1 MKKKFDLSHE
11 QTKLKSWG
19 RILREILL
27 KEPVELKL
35 PAEQNMMLVMRLTT
49 AGVVARAGL
58 TVDRMDDVKMAVEEA
73 CNCLIGGES
82 APRQL
87 CLRFA
92 AEDGFLK
99 IRVCGDGACTGAAN
113 ADELG
118 VARCILESLVDG
130 VEMCMHGDVIGAV
143 ELRISLDL

>member
-1 MKKKFDLSHE
+1 M
-11 QTKLKSWG
+11 
-19 RILREILL
+19 REVRL

-35 PAEQNMMLVMRLTT
+35 PAEQSMMLVLRLTT
-49 AGVVARAGL
+49 AGVVTRAGL

-73 CNCLIGGES
+73 CNCLIGG
-82 APRQL
+82 AGVPGRL

-99 IRVCGDGACTGAAN
+99 IRVCGDGECTGAAN

-130 VEMCMHGDVIGAV
+130 VDICMHGDAIGAV
-143 ELRISLDL
+143 ELRIALGL

>member
-1 MKKKFDLSHE
+1 M
-11 QTKLKSWG
+11 
-19 RILREILL
+19 REILL

-35 PAEQNMMLVMRLTT
+35 PAEQNMMLVLRLTT

-73 CNCLIGGES
+73 CNCLIGGHP
-82 APRQL
+82 APRRL

-92 AEDGFLK
+92 VEDDFLK
-99 IRVCGDGACTGAAN
+99 IRICDDGACTGAAN

-130 VEMCMHGDVIGAV
+130 VDVCMHGDVIGAV
-143 ELRISLDL
+143 ELRIALDQ

>member
-1 MKKKFDLSHE
+1 M
-11 QTKLKSWG
+11 
-19 RILREILL
+19 REILL

-35 PAEQNMMLVMRLTT
+35 PAEQNMMLVLRLTT

-73 CNCLIGGES
+73 CNCLIGGDP
-82 APRQL
+82 APRRL

-92 AEDGFLK
+92 VEENFLK
-99 IRVCGDGACTGAAN
+99 IRICGDGECTGAAN

-118 VARCILESLVDG
+118 VVRCILESLVDG
-130 VEMCMHGDVIGAV
+130 VDVCMHGDVIGAV
-143 ELRISLDL
+143 ELRIALDQ

>member
-1 MKKKFDLSHE
+1 M
-11 QTKLKSWG
+11 
-19 RILREILL
+19 REILL

-35 PAEQNMMLVMRLTT
+35 PAEQNMMLVLRLTT

-73 CNCLIGGES
+73 CNCLIGGNP
-82 APRQL
+82 APRRL

-92 AEDGFLK
+92 VEENFLK
-99 IRVCGDGACTGAAN
+99 IRICGDGECTGAAN

-118 VARCILESLVDG
+118 VVRCILESLVDG
-130 VEMCMHGDVIGAV
+130 VDVCMHGDVIGAV
-143 ELRISLDL
+143 ELRIALDQ

>member
-1 MKKKFDLSHE
+1 M
-11 QTKLKSWG
+11 
-19 RILREILL
+19 REILL

-35 PAEQNMMLVMRLTT
+35 PAEQNMMLVLRLTT

-73 CNCLIGGES
+73 CNCLIGGDP
-82 APRQL
+82 APRRL

-92 AEDGFLK
+92 AEENFLK
-99 IRVCGDGACTGAAN
+99 IRICGDGACTGAAN

-130 VEMCMHGDVIGAV
+130 VDMCMHGDAIGAV
-143 ELRISLDL
+143 ELRIALGL

>member
-1 MKKKFDLSHE
+1 M
-11 QTKLKSWG
+11 
-19 RILREILL
+19 REILL

-35 PAEQNMMLVMRLTT
+35 PAEQNMMLVLRLTT
-49 AGVVARAGL
+49 AGVVSRVGL

-73 CNCLIGGES
+73 CNCLIDGES
-82 APRQL
+82 APTRL

-113 ADELG
+113 ADEIG

-130 VEMCMHGDVIGAV
+130 VDMCMHGDAIGAV
-143 ELRISLDL
+143 ELRIALGL

>member
-1 MKKKFDLSHE
+1 M
-11 QTKLKSWG
+11 
-19 RILREILL
+19 REVRL

-35 PAEQNMMLVMRLTT
+35 PAEQNMMLVLRLTT
-49 AGVVARAGL
+49 AGVVSRVGL

-73 CNCLIGGES
+73 CNCLIGGDP
-82 APRQL
+82 APRRL

-92 AEDGFLK
+92 AEENFLK
-99 IRVCGDGACTGAAN
+99 IRICGDGACTGAAN

-130 VEMCMHGDVIGAV
+130 VDVCMHGDVIGAV
-143 ELRISLDL
+143 ELRIALDQ